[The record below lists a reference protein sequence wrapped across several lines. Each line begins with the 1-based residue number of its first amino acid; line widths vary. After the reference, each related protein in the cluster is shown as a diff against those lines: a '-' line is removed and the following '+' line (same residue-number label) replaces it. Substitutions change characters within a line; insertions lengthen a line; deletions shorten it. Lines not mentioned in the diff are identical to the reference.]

1 MACRRPC
8 SRLSA
13 QLKREPHERPHAQV
27 LAADPPRAQTGA
39 VTDAASEITVDR
51 LPDAGSPL
59 EVQLFQDAWYGT
71 DSDSGPRLP
80 HRHDYHELVW
90 TRCGTGRHLIDGEA
104 SEVEPGTIT
113 LIGRGQVHVFERAR
127 ALHGAVVRFGEELL
141 HGDPATAANPAW
153 LLGSRVVQTVVVPA
167 DEVGRLEAVIE
178 FLAVETRRPPDSRS
192 VALQRHF
199 VSALLLWVERWH
211 EVARIEQRDADDP
224 DLQLYRRFSEVLER
238 DYARH
243 PDARHY
249 ADELGVPQ
257 AALSRALVNVTGRA
271 TKELIT
277 DRRMLE
283 AARLLRF
290 SEMSVGEI
298 AYRAGYGDQLYFS
311 RAFKRRFGE
320 APSAYRERI
329 RGRAPER

>member
-1 MACRRPC
+1 MT
-8 SRLSA
+8 SA
-13 QLKREPHERPHAQV
+13 A
-27 LAADPPRAQTGA
+27 T
-39 VTDAASEITVDR
+39 EITVDR
-51 LPDAGSPL
+51 LPEAGSSL
-59 EVQLFQDAWYGT
+59 EVVMLHDARFGS
-71 DSDSGPRLP
+71 DSDCGPRRP

-104 SEVEPGTIT
+104 SDVEPGTIT
-113 LIGRGQVHVFERAR
+113 LIGRGQVHVFERASG
-127 ALHGAVVRFGEELL
+127 LHGAVVRFGEELL

-153 LLGSRVVQTVVVPA
+153 LVGSRAVQTVSVPA
-167 DEVGRLEAVIE
+167 GDVGRLEAAIDL
-178 FLAVETRRPPDSRS
+178 LAAETRRPPDSRS
-192 VALQRHF
+192 VDLQRHF
-199 VSALLLWVERWH
+199 LSGLLLWVERWY
-211 EVARIEQRDADDP
+211 EATRTEQRDADDR
-224 DLQLYRRFSEVLER
+224 DLQLYRRFFDVLER

-243 PDARHY
+243 HDAPHY

-257 AALSRALVNVTGRA
+257 GALSRALVTVTGRT

-290 SEMSVGEI
+290 SELTVGEV

-311 RAFKRRFGE
+311 RAFKRQFGE
-320 APSAYRERI
+320 SPSAYRDRM